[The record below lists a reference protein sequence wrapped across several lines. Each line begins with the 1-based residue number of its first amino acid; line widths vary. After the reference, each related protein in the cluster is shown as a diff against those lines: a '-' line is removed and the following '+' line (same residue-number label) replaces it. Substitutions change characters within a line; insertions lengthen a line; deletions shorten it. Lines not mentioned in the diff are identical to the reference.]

1 MDGGMLGEKKW
12 IEYGPTWIYYLDTEM
27 NWYRR
32 SCKLFMVTQNALKFK
47 TIIYAFQIDV
57 RLIKFQTELITILSI
72 WPTRIYRIH
81 ALYM

>member
-1 MDGGMLGEKKW
+1 MKEGGGGGGGGQEKKKW

-47 TIIYAFQIDV
+47 TIYTHF
-57 RLIKFQTELITILSI
+57 R
-72 WPTRIYRIH
+72 
-81 ALYM
+81 